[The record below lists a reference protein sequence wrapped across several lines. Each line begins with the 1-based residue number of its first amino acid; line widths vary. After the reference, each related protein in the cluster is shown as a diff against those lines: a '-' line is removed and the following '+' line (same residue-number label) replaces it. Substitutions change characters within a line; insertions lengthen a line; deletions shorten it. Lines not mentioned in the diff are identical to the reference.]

1 MNWLWLYQHAQDRAS
16 ERRAEARHNRL
27 ARCLGRARLKA
38 TAFGSHGPAGVAGLV
53 GLIGRLVPRA

>member
-1 MNWLWLYQHAQDRAS
+1 MNWFWLYQQAQDRAT
-16 ERRAEARHNRL
+16 ERRAEARDSRL

-38 TAFGSHGPAGVAGLV
+38 TALGSDGPAGVAGFV